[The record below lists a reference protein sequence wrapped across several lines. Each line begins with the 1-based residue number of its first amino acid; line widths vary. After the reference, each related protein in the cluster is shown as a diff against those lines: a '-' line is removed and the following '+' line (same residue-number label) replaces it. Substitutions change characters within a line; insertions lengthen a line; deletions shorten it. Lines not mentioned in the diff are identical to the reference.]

1 MTNTTITSID
11 TATRLLRANDG
22 KEIKYQKCLA
32 ATGARL
38 AHLEVPGAELTGI
51 YYLRTYVQ
59 ANNLL
64 TQLKTA
70 KRSDQVVI
78 VGAGFIE
85 IEISAAV
92 LHHNIRHVTIVF
104 SEAFIGKGELPR
116 QIAKVYEDSL
126 VSRGVQLIR
135 NENVTEF
142 GGEHGMVSSVFLS
155 DGRKLPADLVII
167 GGETQ
172 PATDI
177 FQGKVA
183 LSHGGIKVDA
193 KMKSSVD
200 GLFACGDVA
209 TFPVRC
215 YMERSRLEHVRAAR
229 VTAMQAARSML
240 DVEQKDI
247 DFVPVYY
254 WRIFNYSCE
263 IYGRKT
269 KHEHCFGLEPEVC
282 SQFGCVWVTS
292 SRQVSGVLI
301 DGATL
306 EAKKKISRLVRQK
319 KVLFP
324 ELLEADQSAA
334 LMVYILS

>member
-1 MTNTTITSID
+1 MT
-11 TATRLLRANDG
+11 G
-22 KEIKYQKCLA
+22 
-32 ATGARL
+32 
-38 AHLEVPGAELTGI
+38 
-51 YYLRTYVQ
+51 
-59 ANNLL
+59 
-64 TQLKTA
+64 
-70 KRSDQVVI
+70 
-78 VGAGFIE
+78 
-85 IEISAAV
+85 ISAAV
-92 LHHNIRHVTIVF
+92 LHHNIRNVTIVF
-104 SEAFIGKGELPR
+104 PEAFIGKGQFPPK
-116 QIAKVYEDSL
+116 IANVYEDAL
-126 VSRGVQLIR
+126 LSRGVKLLR
-135 NENVTEF
+135 NESVMEF
-142 GGEHGMVSSVFLS
+142 CGEHGIISSVCLS
-155 DGRKLPADLVII
+155 DGQKLPADLVVV
-167 GGETQ
+167 GCQTQ
-172 PATDI
+172 GNTHI
-177 FQGKVA
+177 FEGNVA
-183 LSHGGIKVDA
+183 LDKGGIKVDA
-193 KMKSSVD
+193 KMKASAD

-215 YMERSRLEHVRAAR
+215 YGERCRLEHVRAAR

-306 EAKKKISRLVRQK
+306 EAKKKISRLGRQK

>member
-1 MTNTTITSID
+1 MVFPEACI
-11 TATRLLRANDG
+11 G
-22 KEIKYQKCLA
+22 
-32 ATGARL
+32 G
-38 AHLEVPGAELTGI
+38 G
-51 YYLRTYVQ
+51 
-59 ANNLL
+59 
-64 TQLKTA
+64 QL
-70 KRSDQVVI
+70 
-78 VGAGFIE
+78 
-85 IEISAAV
+85 
-92 LHHNIRHVTIVF
+92 
-104 SEAFIGKGELPR
+104 PP
-116 QIAKVYEDSL
+116 QIARVYEDAL
-126 VSRGVQLIR
+126 VSRGVKLIR

-142 GGEHGMVSSVFLS
+142 DGEEGVVTSVCLS
-155 DGRKLPADLVII
+155 DGQKLQADLVII
-167 GGETQ
+167 GGETR
-172 PATDI
+172 ANTDI
-177 FQGKVA
+177 FEDKVA
-183 LSHGGIKVDA
+183 MEKGGIRVNG

-200 GLFACGDVA
+200 GLYACGDVA
-209 TFPVRC
+209 TFPVQYQR
-215 YMERSRLEHVRAAR
+215 ERSRLEHVRAAR

-240 DVEQKDI
+240 EIEQKDI
-247 DFVPVYY
+247 SFVPVYY